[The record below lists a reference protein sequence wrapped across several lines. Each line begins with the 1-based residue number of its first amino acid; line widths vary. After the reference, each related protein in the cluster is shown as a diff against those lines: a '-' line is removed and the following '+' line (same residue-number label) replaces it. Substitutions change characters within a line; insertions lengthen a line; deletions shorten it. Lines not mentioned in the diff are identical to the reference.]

1 MVASLTGKCTG
12 TFEIPDPNVSG
23 NPAFKVGER
32 VFKLTSSSN
41 NGPLVGDTQTSGEAT
56 YYAKG
61 LLDNI
66 QETLIATRNAE
77 MVVSNVT
84 DIQTRI
90 VGTRPGDRQ
99 VGWWDPLAQ
108 SFLIDTEGG
117 VFVTSV
123 ECYFNSKSE
132 TIPVQCQLRTMN
144 NGYPS
149 AEIIPFGT
157 AILDPSEVSVSD
169 DASAVTKFTFP
180 SPVYL
185 LQDIEYCFVIMAN
198 TQDYTMW
205 LSHMGELDVGG
216 SRMISDQPYAG
227 VLFKSQN
234 ASTWTASQMEDLKF
248 KINRASFSTTS
259 GTVTLQN
266 DAIPD
271 RTLPS
276 NPIIPIPGTKKVKV
290 LHPNHGMYSKTFN
303 NVQLGNMSGSVALTG
318 GGSYDL
324 STAGSFTKS
333 SLEEVGLDHYVVDL
347 ATGPAAAI
355 GATFSSAA
363 ASGGL
368 GVSASENYMMDTAKI
383 ILQVLELSGT
393 SITPSIRTTTGT
405 SASRASGG
413 TDGGT
418 ETSFTLTS
426 FTNAQQVALNENLN
440 FQDPAMVASPLNES
454 QEMTGSKSFQL
465 LTTLGTEKENISPV
479 IDTQRMGVLTVQ
491 NRINKIDSPTDLH
504 TPGTNSSST
513 NFSDLYKPSTAAEG
527 DNNAAVYCTRKVTLA
542 NASSAI
548 KVIFDA
554 VRFDSSTIKVY
565 YKALRADDT
574 NQFEDI
580 EWVYMNPD
588 KTISESKA
596 YTDFREYAYEA
607 SGLDGFI
614 AFAVK
619 IVMQGTKSTEVPQ
632 IKDFRA
638 IALAL

>member
-1 MVASLTGKCTG
+1 M
-12 TFEIPDPNVSG
+12 
-23 NPAFKVGER
+23 
-32 VFKLTSSSN
+32 
-41 NGPLVGDTQTSGEAT
+41 
-56 YYAKG
+56 
-61 LLDNI
+61 
-66 QETLIATRNAE
+66 
-77 MVVSNVT
+77 
-84 DIQTRI
+84 
-90 VGTRPGDRQ
+90 
-99 VGWWDPLAQ
+99 
-108 SFLIDTEGG
+108 IDTEGG

-303 NVQLGNMSGSVALTG
+303 NVQLGNMSGSVSLTG

-347 ATGPAAAI
+347 ATGPSAAI
-355 GATFSSAA
+355 SATFNSAA

-383 ILQVLELSGT
+383 ILQVIELSGT
-393 SITPSIRTTTGT
+393 SIIPSIRTTTGT

-426 FTNAQQVALNENLN
+426 FTNAQQVSLNENLN

-465 LTTLGTEKENISPV
+465 LTTLGLSLIH
-479 IDTQRMGVLTVQ
+479 I
-491 NRINKIDSPTDLH
+491 
-504 TPGTNSSST
+504 
-513 NFSDLYKPSTAAEG
+513 
-527 DNNAAVYCTRKVTLA
+527 
-542 NASSAI
+542 
-548 KVIFDA
+548 
-554 VRFDSSTIKVY
+554 
-565 YKALRADDT
+565 
-574 NQFEDI
+574 
-580 EWVYMNPD
+580 
-588 KTISESKA
+588 
-596 YTDFREYAYEA
+596 
-607 SGLDGFI
+607 
-614 AFAVK
+614 
-619 IVMQGTKSTEVPQ
+619 
-632 IKDFRA
+632 
-638 IALAL
+638 